1 MDTIPVWE
9 LPDTAPPPPSPA
21 RAPRRPRFR
30 WVLPVALLLVAGQ
43 LGLRTW
49 AFAQR
54 EFYGDD
60 LHLQMLADRS
70 PLFSWS
76 YLLDDYDGHLMPG
89 AFLVAGLV
97 ERAGP
102 LEWWPAAV
110 SLVVMQALASLAL
123 LRVLWVL
130 LGNRP
135 VLLVPLAFGLFTPMA
150 LGAMTWWAAAL
161 NSMPLQI
168 GLAWYVAAA
177 VRFAQTGRR
186 RYAVSGTA
194 AVAFALAFYLKAVLI
209 PPVAFVIVVVVLLR
223 DGVRNPLWAAVRR
236 GWLLWA
242 GTVVVVGVWAVTYL
256 STREEDPASA
266 GSTEDVLTT
275 IRTGLRAVVPAVLSG
290 PWDWVMF
297 GVSTPLSD
305 PPHWTTAVGCV
316 VLAVAFVWTCVWT
329 CVRLRGALA
338 VWLLTVGFVGTG
350 LLMAAI
356 GRSSLGLSTIAPL
369 AYRYF
374 AADAVLLPIAG
385 ALLLT
390 LPVRR
395 VFRREALDRR
405 ARARRWP
412 TVAAAGLTTV
422 LTAAFVAGATRST
435 VDHVDAWEGSLTG
448 EYLDTARSSLAAAG
462 PAPLLDQLLPPVF
475 TAYMSPPADS
485 LSGLLAALPDRPEI
499 AGATTELQLL
509 DDTGRLVPARLQP
522 VVRVL
527 PGSVPQCG
535 TPVLAGSAA
544 AVPLEGSV
552 PDWIWTVQLDYVA
565 SRDGVITVGSDGGE
579 PVDAPVTTGAGTVFV
594 RLLGPASALQVSSPT
609 EGLDVCVAGGVL
621 GEVVLP

>member
-1 MDTIPVWE
+1 MDTIPVRD
-9 LPDTAPPPPSPA
+9 LPAIAPPPPA
-21 RAPRRPRFR
+21 AVPRRPRHR

-49 AFAQR
+49 VFAQR
-54 EFYGDD
+54 QFYGDD
-60 LHLQMLADRS
+60 LHMQLLADRAD
-70 PLFSWS
+70 LLSWS

-97 ERAGP
+97 ERAGA
-102 LEWWPAAV
+102 LEWGPAAASMV
-110 SLVVMQALASLAL
+110 IMQALASLAL
-123 LRVLWVL
+123 LRVLWVII
-130 LGNRP
+130 GRRP

-150 LGAMTWWAAAL
+150 LGAMTWWAASL

-177 VRFAQTGRR
+177 VRFAQTRR
-186 RYAVSGTA
+186 WRYAVSGTA
-194 AVAFALAFYLKAVLI
+194 AVAFAFAFYLKAVLL

-236 GWLLWA
+236 AWPLWF

-256 STREEDPASA
+256 STREEDPASP
-266 GSTEDVLTT
+266 GSTEDVITT
-275 IRTGLRAVVPAVLSG
+275 IRTGLRAVPPAVLSG
-290 PWDWVMF
+290 PWDWVIF
-297 GVSTPLSD
+297 PISTPLSN
-305 PPHWTTAVGCV
+305 PPHWATTVGCA
-316 VLAVAFVWTCVWT
+316 VLAAAFVWT
-329 CVRLRGALA
+329 CVRLRGALT
-338 VWLLTVGFVGTG
+338 VWLLAGAFVGVG

-356 GRSSLGLSTIAPL
+356 GRSSLGLGEIAPL

-395 VFRREALDRR
+395 VFRREAFDRP
-405 ARARRWP
+405 ARGRRWP
-412 TVAAAGLTTV
+412 KVAAAGLTTV
-422 LTAAFVAGATRST
+422 LTAAFIAGGTRST
-435 VDHVDAWEGSLTG
+435 VDHVDAWEGNLTG

-462 PAPLLDQLLPPVF
+462 PAPLLDQTLAPVF
-475 TAYMSPPADS
+475 TVFMAPPADS
-485 LSGLLAALPDRPEI
+485 LFGLLAALPDRPAF

-509 DDTGRLVPARLQP
+509 DDTGRLVPAGLKP

-527 PGSVPQCG
+527 AGSVPQCG
-535 TPVLAGSAA
+535 TPVLAGSTATF
-544 AVPLEGSV
+544 PLEGPV
-552 PDWIWTVQLDYVA
+552 PDYDWTVQLDYIA
-565 SRDGVITVGSDGGE
+565 SGDGVITVASDAGRTVE
-579 PVDAPVTTGAGTVFV
+579 APVTVGAATVFV
-594 RLLGPASALQVSSPT
+594 RLTGPVSVLQVSSAT
-609 EGLDVCVAGGVL
+609 QGLDVCVTGGVL

>member
-1 MDTIPVWE
+1 MHVDTIPVRD
-9 LPDTAPPPPSPA
+9 LPDTAPPPVP
-21 RAPRRPRFR
+21 APRRPRSR
-30 WVLPVALLLVAGQ
+30 WVLPVALLLIAGQ

-54 EFYGDD
+54 QFYGDD
-60 LHLQMLADRS
+60 LHLQMLADGS

-97 ERAGP
+97 ERVGP
-102 LEWWPAAV
+102 LEWAPAGV

-150 LGAMTWWAAAL
+150 LGATTWWAAAL
-161 NSMPLQI
+161 NSLPLQI

-186 RYAVSGTA
+186 RYAVSGTLA
-194 AVAFALAFYLKAVLI
+194 LAFALAFYLKAVLL
-209 PPVAFVIVVVVLLR
+209 PPVAFVVVAVVLLR
-223 DGVRNPLWAAVRR
+223 DGVRDPWWSAVRR
-236 GWLLWA
+236 GWLLWG
-242 GTVVVVGVWAVTYL
+242 GTVVVVAVWAVTYL

-266 GSTEDVLTT
+266 GSTEDVVAT

-290 PWDWVMF
+290 PWDWVAFPM
-297 GVSTPLSD
+297 STPLSD

-316 VLAVAFVWTCVWT
+316 VLVVAIAWT
-329 CVRLRGALA
+329 CVRLRGAVT
-338 VWLLTVGFVGTG
+338 VWSMTVGFVGAG
-350 LLMAAI
+350 LVMAAI
-356 GRSSLGLSTIAPL
+356 GRSSLGLGEIAPL

-374 AADAVLLPIAG
+374 AADAVLLSIAG

-395 VFRREALDRR
+395 AFRREAFDRP
-405 ARARRWP
+405 ARVRRWP
-412 TVAAAGLTTV
+412 AVAATVLTTV
-422 LTAAFVAGATRST
+422 LTVAFVAGGTRST
-435 VDHVDAWEGSLTG
+435 LDHVDAWEGNLTG
-448 EYLDTARSSLAAAG
+448 EYLDSARASLAAAG
-462 PAPLLDQLLPPVF
+462 PAPLLDQPLPPVF
-475 TAYMSPPADS
+475 TAFMAPPADR
-485 LSGLLAALPDRPEI
+485 LFGLLAPLPDRPEF

-509 DDTGRLVPARLQP
+509 DDTGRLVPARLEP
-522 VVRVL
+522 AVRVP
-527 PGSVPQCG
+527 PGPVPGCG
-535 TPVLAGSAA
+535 TPVWAGVPTAL
-544 AVPLEGSV
+544 PLESPV

-565 SRDGVITVGSDGGE
+565 ARDGVITVASDDGE
-579 PVDAPVTTGAGTVFV
+579 PVEAPVTTGAGTVFV
-594 RLLGPASALQVSSPT
+594 RLTGPATALQVSSAT
-609 EGLDVCVAGGVL
+609 EGLDVCVTGGVL